1 MRRIF
6 VLAIVL
12 VGLAGVPPAL
22 ATPGEESASPASAE
36 VEREAEI
43 ASAEAEVE
51 AQVASEEEA
60 EAGEGASAPSTG
72 EARAPRP
79 FVWSDGPRRVATPRG
94 ASLAR
99 AESLGLGTLECAH
112 ALLRGAPDDRWIA
125 AARGRAPSR
134 LLWPVDEGR
143 WVRGFGYVRRT
154 RPDLIHRGA
163 DIAGDEGATVR
174 AAADGIV
181 AYSDNG
187 LHGYGNVV
195 LLVHANGWM
204 TLYAHNSRTTVQAG
218 YRVHRGERI
227 ALVGHTGI
235 AHGPHVHFEL
245 WDRGH
250 AIDPAALFDG
260 GPRYIQR
267 LGERAAARGE
277 VPAPH
282 VVTDADRPVEA
293 PLAPHPDEVAAPR
306 ARHAGARRR

>member
-1 MRRIF
+1 MHRSL
-6 VLAIVL
+6 VLAVVL
-12 VGLAGVPPAL
+12 VGLAGVAPVA
-22 ATPGEESASPASAE
+22 ATPGEESSGAPVAD
-36 VEREAEI
+36 VETE
-43 ASAEAEVE
+43 AEAEAQSVELE
-51 AQVASEEEA
+51 AQQGDAEA
-60 EAGEGASAPSTG
+60 EAEAAPET
-72 EARAPRP
+72 ETETHAPREAHP

-125 AARGRAPSR
+125 AARGREPSR
-134 LLWPVDEGR
+134 LLWPVDDGR
-143 WVRGFGYVRRT
+143 WVRGFGFVRRT

-195 LLVHANGWM
+195 LIVHANGWM

-282 VVTDADRPVEA
+282 VVTDADRPLEA
-293 PLAPHPDEVAAPR
+293 PLAPHPDETAPH
-306 ARHAGARRR
+306 ARHVATRRR